1 MLKMDEMKIG
11 LTEQADES
19 EMVRRAQRGD
29 DVAIVQLYETHKQFL
44 YVFVYSKVGNREEA
58 EDLTQDIWMKVL
70 DALAG
75 FQFQSK
81 FRTWLCQVG
90 KFTIADYWRKT
101 YKSKVV
107 PLDDLMLNSN
117 ALATKPQV
125 EEEDGEAMKHFH
137 QRMNLLENILRQ
149 LPEHY
154 REVLEYR
161 FVKNFTLKQTA
172 EAMHKTENNIK
183 VLQFRAVKKASA
195 IAEKIYGNQHI

>member
-1 MLKMDEMKIG
+1 MLKMDEKKIG
-11 LTEQADES
+11 LTEHGDES
-19 EMVRRAQRGD
+19 EVVRRAQDGD
-29 DVAIVQLYETHKQFL
+29 AAAIVQLYDTHKQFL

-70 DALAG
+70 DSLVN

-101 YKSKVV
+101 YKSKSV
-107 PLDDLMLNSN
+107 PLDDLMLNSP
-117 ALATKPQV
+117 ALATKPRV
-125 EEEDGEAMKHFH
+125 EEEDGEGFKQFH

-172 EAMHKTENNIK
+172 EAMNKTENNIK
-183 VLQFRAVKKASA
+183 VLQFRAIKKATVLA
-195 IAEKIYGNQHI
+195 DKIYGNEQI